1 MQSAYMSVQW
11 QLMPAYTRNRTA
23 NSKHEQPAGHNR
35 TSLVYVDVT
44 APCVQQASSHTSCGC
59 AMTPHLNGEKK
70 LREQVYFRVSNPQQT
85 LLLHLVVRSPHLRT
99 FAFLACSCCVFEGRK
114 DTLVKSH
121 HKKEQC
127 MQGESRLSR

>member
-23 NSKHEQPAGHNR
+23 NSKHEQTAGHNR

-44 APCVQQASSHTSCGC
+44 APCVQQASSHQLRLRNDSSLEWRKKTPGTSLFSCFQPATDPSVAPC
-59 AMTPHLNGEKK
+59 SSISPPSNLLCCLFLLC
-70 LREQVYFRVSNPQQT
+70 LR
-85 LLLHLVVRSPHLRT
+85 RT
-99 FAFLACSCCVFEGRK
+99 Q